1 MVRRI
6 EAFGRPCYE
15 SSGHLHLQAS
25 AWTSFPPPSPTFQ
38 ASSVFTAVGGMEE
51 AHWGSSNT
59 CFMDYN
65 TWIEQPP
72 SHFQLIYCVWGF
84 FSHLPSSAARLNYII
99 YKTVEDLWTPL
110 MLGAVWLEGTAS
122 SPVETYTHQRLS
134 MQKIEETQCGG
145 QRRFCAM
152 KMVHK
157 GPLRR
162 EINVSWLK
170 RACCDGVENV
180 SGTGAQMW
188 GGWMNVSGIPWDLQP
203 ESKLCQKCTCKYASL
218 NRVCV

>member
-1 MVRRI
+1 MVRRN
-6 EAFGRPCYE
+6 ESLCE
-15 SSGHLHLQAS
+15 SSGQPQPRRASLRCLPLFKHRARSLRWVAGTLRLLKHLFHGLQHLDLTVPVS
-25 AWTSFPPPSPTFQ
+25 LLVDLLRFSP
-38 ASSVFTAVGGMEE
+38 
-51 AHWGSSNT
+51 
-59 CFMDYN
+59 
-65 TWIEQPP
+65 
-72 SHFQLIYCVWGF
+72 
-84 FSHLPSSAARLNYII
+84 HLPSSAARLNYII

-110 MLGAVWLEGTAS
+110 MLGAVWLVGTAS
-122 SPVETYTHQRLS
+122 SPMETYTHQRLS
-134 MQKIEETQCGG
+134 MQKIEEMQRGG

-170 RACCDGVENV
+170 RACCDGLENV

-188 GGWMNVSGIPWDLQP
+188 GGWMNVSGIPRDLQP

-218 NRVCV
+218 KRVCV